1 MLLLVF
7 VLLQRQSNY
16 VSVWVYLYCL
26 YMGLSFPCRLQK
38 GKAMRIW
45 WQSGAVP
52 VCREV
57 AHGTVHA
64 AHRCP
69 GSNCSLQISRSM
81 CLVCCQ
87 TRPAFVLGQ
96 DVFSSQYLLLLMN
109 LSYGLNSVK
118 GRGKRHPRKGKE
130 KLTEVWGKWC
140 WWLALGVGGN
150 EADKANCT
158 RRFSSAW
165 CGICGI

>member
-52 VCREV
+52 FCGEV
-57 AHGTVHA
+57 AHGTVRA

-81 CLVCCQ
+81 YLVCCQ

-96 DVFSSQYLLLLMN
+96 DVFSSQYLLLLIN
-109 LSYGLNSVK
+109 LSCGLNSAK
-118 GRGKRHPRKGKE
+118 GRGEKTSKKRKREAYRGVGKMV
-130 KLTEVWGKWC
+130 LMAGTQGKW
-140 WWLALGVGGN
+140 
-150 EADKANCT
+150 K
-158 RRFSSAW
+158 
-165 CGICGI
+165 